1 MSEVKT
7 QEFRQASARVLA
19 NAKLQSFMS
28 RSMGTFDGAR
38 AEAIEE
44 ISPQRWEELREQGR
58 EIKRHTLDN
67 LDYYLELLR
76 ERVIENGGHVHFA
89 KDADEARAIVGRIA
103 QTRGLKLAIKSKS
116 MVSEE
121 MGLNPFL
128 EDMGVE
134 PVETDLGEYIIQL
147 ANETP
152 FHIIAPAMHK
162 SKEEVSELF
171 GKKIGRPNLKDIESM
186 AGAAREVLREKLVS
200 ADMGITGANFLV
212 AETGTVTLITNEG
225 NGRFCTSV
233 PRVLVSITG
242 MEKIVPSM
250 EDLPVFIRLLPR
262 AATGQRISSYVTHVY
277 GPKRSDDEDG
287 PEEFH
292 LVIVDNGRS
301 RLLADPDLRE
311 ALYCIRCG
319 ACLNACPVYR
329 KVGGHSYGWVYP
341 GPIGAVVSPVL
352 VGLERSK
359 DLPNAS
365 SLCGACRDVCPI
377 KINIPRMLLKLRSQI
392 SEGSET
398 STTKAS
404 LPDRLLASGYRR
416 LMSSPRLL
424 GVTRTLGLLAQWPFS
439 QGGIHPPDAT
449 AAFLPLDPL
458 AGPARPAAQELPP
471 DMVGTAG
478 RGGPLKE
485 VLGTPPEQFIASVRA
500 ALGRK
505 AGPPEHPTPGC
516 RRNVPPWMS
525 GNGRRWRGYLSIAR
539 PTLTSW
545 RGWLSYGAGSSI
557 GRRGWR
563 TPLAMS
569 ISWPR
574 RSRRGRWSA
583 PCRRSLTTCPWT
595 TRFRLWAHRCR

>member
-1 MSEVKT
+1 MAQVKT
-7 QEFRQASARVLA
+7 REFRQASARALA
-19 NAKLQSFMS
+19 NEKLQSFMG

-44 ISPQRWEELREQGR
+44 LSTQRWNELRQQAR
-58 EIKRHTLDN
+58 DIKRHTLNN
-67 LDYYLELLR
+67 LDYYLGLLR
-76 ERVIENGGHVHFA
+76 ERVMANGGHVHFA
-89 KDADEARAIVGRIA
+89 KDAEEARAIVGRIA
-103 QTRGLKLAIKSKS
+103 QSNGLKLAIKSKS

-128 EDMGVE
+128 EKLGVE

-147 ANETP
+147 AEETP

-171 GKKIGRPNLKDIESM
+171 EEKIGRPNLKDIEAM
-186 AGAAREVLREKLVS
+186 ADAARETLREKLVS

-242 MEKIVPSM
+242 MEKVVPSM
-250 EDLPVFIRLLPR
+250 EDLATFIRLLPR

-277 GPKRSDDEDG
+277 GPKRDADEDG

-352 VGLERSK
+352 VGLHRSK

-377 KINIPRMLLKLRSQI
+377 RINIPHMLLKLRSQL
-392 SEGSET
+392 SEGT
-398 STTKAS
+398 PTTRVKAS
-404 LPDRLLASGYRR
+404 LIDRISASGYRR

-424 GVTRTLGLLAQWPFS
+424 ALARKFGRLAQFPFARRGVIRRIPLPPFSKWTRTRDLPS
-439 QGGIHPPDAT
+439 MPPRSFRQIWAER
-449 AAFLPLDPL
+449 L
-458 AGPARPAAQELPP
+458 
-471 DMVGTAG
+471 
-478 RGGPLKE
+478 
-485 VLGTPPEQFIASVRA
+485 EQQR
-500 ALGRK
+500 
-505 AGPPEHPTPGC
+505 
-516 RRNVPPWMS
+516 
-525 GNGRRWRGYLSIAR
+525 
-539 PTLTSW
+539 
-545 RGWLSYGAGSSI
+545 
-557 GRRGWR
+557 
-563 TPLAMS
+563 
-569 ISWPR
+569 
-574 RSRRGRWSA
+574 
-583 PCRRSLTTCPWT
+583 
-595 TRFRLWAHRCR
+595 